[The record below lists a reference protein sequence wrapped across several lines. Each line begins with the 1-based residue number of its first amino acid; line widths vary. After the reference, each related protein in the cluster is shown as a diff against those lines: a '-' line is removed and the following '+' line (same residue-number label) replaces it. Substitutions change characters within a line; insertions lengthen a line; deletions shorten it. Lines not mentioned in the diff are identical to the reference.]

1 MNILIVDDN
10 KNNRMILQLLLEDY
24 AEENGNLEF
33 SIDEAEDGLIAVQKT
48 KENSYDLIFM
58 DIMMPNMDGIEAT
71 KQIHSSN
78 PKIMIVAVSAVDD
91 AQRQREILNSGAEDY
106 VSKPVNAD
114 IFNSRLVNYLKLIE
128 SRNAKSSSKTS
139 SRISSSNLYSDK
151 VFAYNL
157 TFFIDNDD
165 SLSEFWEYYLFNDN
179 EKSVNLNDVI
189 RVNFSLCELILK
201 VNKSTTITVEESEE
215 KIFFTLDGIETL
227 GKKIVDLVLLKNDA
241 KLDYKSDEKHITFVV
256 SKEENKTETL
266 EDVIEQ
272 KVEPVVEEKTSE
284 IVTSQQEFQ
293 KSSQELHIYNYMDI
307 DDLDDMGIYVQKLNS
322 LMLLVGGGSIEEDDV
337 NEMSELLENIAKI
350 MNIYT
355 ETYDLGQSI
364 QVLAE
369 NMHSNIST
377 FLDNAQD
384 LGPLC
389 SGFGRDIS
397 TWNQS
402 VFHSGAP
409 SYDYLDAT
417 IIANAQTISSV
428 LNPQDSSADMSM
440 DDLDDIFDF

>member
-24 AEENGNLEF
+24 AEENSELSF
-33 SIDEAEDGLIAVQKT
+33 SIDEAEDGLIAVKKT
-48 KENSYDLIFM
+48 QEHSYDLIFM

-71 KQIHSSN
+71 KQIHSQN

-114 IFNSRLVNYLKLIE
+114 IFNSRLVNYIKLIE
-128 SRNAKSSSKTS
+128 SRNTKNKSKIS
-139 SRISSSNLYSDK
+139 SRVSSSNLYSDK

-179 EKSVNLNDVI
+179 EKSVNLNDVV

-201 VNKSTTITVEESEE
+201 VNKCTTITVEESES
-215 KIFFTLDGIETL
+215 KIFFTLNGIEIL
-227 GKKIVDLVLLKNDA
+227 GKKIIDLVLLKNDA
-241 KLDYKSDEKHITFVV
+241 KLDYKSNDSHITFVV
-256 SKEENKTETL
+256 PKNSDVVIDEN
-266 EDVIEQ
+266 V
-272 KVEPVVEEKTSE
+272 VVEEPKIAVEKKQEIEVTKT
-284 IVTSQQEFQ
+284 QQEFQ
-293 KSSQELHIYNYMDI
+293 KSSQELHVYNYMDL
-307 DDLDDMGIYVQKLNS
+307 DDLDDMGVYVQKLNS
-322 LMLLVGGGSIEEDDV
+322 LMLLVGGGSIEEEDV
-337 NEMSELLENIAKI
+337 NEMSELLENIARI

-355 ETYDLGQSI
+355 ETYDLGQNI
-364 QVLAE
+364 QLLAD
-369 NMHSNIST
+369 NMHSNKHL
-377 FLDNAQD
+377 FLENAQD

-428 LNPQDSSADMSM
+428 LNPQDSSSDMSM
-440 DDLDDIFDF
+440 DDLDNIFDF